1 MILSKYLTAYI
12 LGTFKFLFSQ
22 AAASA
27 MGLNFIEVFITTTA
41 GALTSFFIF
50 YKGAKFFINRSIEKK
65 KEKRKRLILQGKP
78 VHIQKNFKKR
88 NKWIVKIKKTMGVKG
103 VAILFPLF
111 LSVPLGSIIAAKF
124 FGKLRATFWIVLT
137 TIVLYSLIMS
147 TVMSLVFAP

>member
-1 MILSKYLTAYI
+1 MILSKYITAYI

-22 AAASA
+22 AAAAA
-27 MGLNFIEVFITTTA
+27 MGLNFIEVFICTTA

-65 KEKRKRLILQGKP
+65 KEKRKRLLLAGKAIP
-78 VHIQKNFKKR
+78 QHKNFKKR
-88 NKWIVKIKKTMGVKG
+88 NKWIVKIKRTMGVKG

-137 TIVLYSLIMS
+137 TIVLYSFIMS
-147 TVMSLVFAP
+147 IVMTLILS